1 MHKTVEVGKAIEG
14 LAVGVTISARESGA
28 AKLTVLHREV
38 VANMPK
44 VEQQEIRVLMAMLQP
59 GDRTPYHSHRFP
71 VTVYI
76 LDGAF
81 TLELDSR
88 EPVTVRAGEV
98 FVEPPHVRMTGRNL
112 SGNEAT
118 TMVILYVSEPDAPF
132 ADPCE

>member
-14 LAVGVTISARESGA
+14 LAMGVTTSARESGA

-44 VEQQEIRVLMAMLQP
+44 VEQQEIRALFAMLQP

-76 LDGAF
+76 LEGAF
-81 TLELDSR
+81 TLELDGR
-88 EPVTVRAGEV
+88 EPVTVQAGEV

-112 SGNEAT
+112 SAQQAT
-118 TMVILYVSEPDAPF
+118 RMVIFYVSDPDAPF
-132 ADPCE
+132 ADPVE